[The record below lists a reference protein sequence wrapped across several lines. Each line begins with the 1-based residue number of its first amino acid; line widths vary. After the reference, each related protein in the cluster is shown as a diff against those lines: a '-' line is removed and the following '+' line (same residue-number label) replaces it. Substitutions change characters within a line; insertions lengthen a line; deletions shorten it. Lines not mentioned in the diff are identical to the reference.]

1 VSKPAVSKPAV
12 SVGGFQAIKF
22 PPLGSIR
29 RRSTCKASYHSPTAS
44 DQRTTSHTMADAD
57 WEPVEPRLEKG
68 ARPTLNQHE
77 LEDLGADCRASR
89 FAWSGEL
96 VPRFNLAPVYNV
108 ISFG

>member
-1 VSKPAVSKPAV
+1 
-12 SVGGFQAIKF
+12 
-22 PPLGSIR
+22 
-29 RRSTCKASYHSPTAS
+29 
-44 DQRTTSHTMADAD
+44 MADAD

-96 VPRFNLAPVYNV
+96 VPRFNLAPV
-108 ISFG
+108 